1 MDEIEITDL
10 REAASRIRSVDQYK
24 HWIRHEVRQV
34 LPHGAF
40 ACGHGRVH
48 SAGVSM
54 DYVLTVDYPV
64 GYLAAIRNAAGGID
78 TPLMRRWFQTRK
90 PVIYD
95 PGAAEFEVDDAWREN
110 FRQHGLINAIAHAE
124 YDLARCIGT
133 YFSFHQLAQ
142 PLGQVQRAI
151 LAGIT
156 PVLHETLLNVIA
168 EVERT
173 RGSRP
178 AAVTVQ
184 NPPVAGSPASAG
196 PAGRAGGHPP
206 HIASIVQ
213 KACCAG
219 SAESAACLVAGDPRS
234 GHRTIVL

>member
-1 MDEIEITDL
+1 MGDIEITDL
-10 REAASRIRSVDQYK
+10 WEAASRIRSVDQYK

-64 GYLAAIRNAAGGID
+64 GYLSAIRNAAGGID
-78 TPLMRRWFQTRK
+78 TPLMRRWFQTRT
-90 PVIYD
+90 PVIYV
-95 PGAAEFEVDDAWREN
+95 PGGAEFEVGEQWREN
-110 FRQHGLINAIAHAE
+110 FCQHGLVNALAHAE
-124 YDLARCIGT
+124 YDLERCIGT
-133 YFSFHQLAQ
+133 YFSFHQLPA

-168 EVERT
+168 EVESTKAPRHAA
-173 RGSRP
+173 
-178 AAVTVQ
+178 AAVRDGD
-184 NPPVAGSPASAG
+184 AGDSTA
-196 PAGRAGGHPP
+196 HPGQQ
-206 HIASIVQ
+206 HIASMLQ

-219 SAESAACLVAGDPRS
+219 STAPAACIAASAVPTGN
-234 GHRTIVL
+234 HTVVL